1 MKGISI
7 AQIPQLLYVC
17 MIIVAFVGAAY
28 IMAESFQGTTYVAT
42 TVTNE
47 SKTLNNYTLAT
58 FTVSSYV
65 TSITRV
71 GNTTLTLGAGNYSLQ
86 QNTAYHVYQLLPKF
100 STGILN
106 GTFNVSYIYNA
117 ESKSSAAIGYVIAF
131 IDAIITNL
139 PAVGIVIFIVL
150 LVGAVMWIRSTQKTQ
165 GGA

>member
-1 MKGISI
+1 M
-7 AQIPQLLYVC
+7 L
-17 MIIVAFVGAAY
+17 IVAFVGAAY

-47 SKTLNNYTLAT
+47 TVALTNATLKSLAN
-58 FTVSSYV
+58 SYV

-71 GNTTLTLGAGNYSLQ
+71 GNNTLTLGSGNYSLQ
-86 QNTAYHVYQLLPKF
+86 NTAYHTYQLLPSF
-100 STGILN
+100 STGIAN
-106 GTFNVSYIYNA
+106 GNFNVSYVYNA
-117 ESKSSAAIGYVIAF
+117 DSKSSAAIGYVIAF

-150 LVGAVMWIRSTQKTQ
+150 LVGAVMWIRQGQKSQ